1 MPNRF
6 SFMNVRV
13 ALATLSLI
21 VSFAAAG
28 CGDGGKPPAPSAGR
42 LRIAVVPKG
51 TTHEFWKSI
60 HAGAEKAAREL
71 DVEVVWKGPAKE
83 DDRIGQMQVVE
94 DFVTKRF
101 DGLVIAPLDDVA
113 LASSVAEAA
122 DAGVPTVV
130 IDSDLKGDRH
140 VSFVA
145 TDNAHGGALAA
156 ARLGLLLGGKG
167 RVIMLRY
174 QEGSASTAAR
184 ERGFLDAVKKDF
196 PGIVVASENQYAGPT
211 AETAY
216 KAAENLLIASKDFD
230 GVYCCNEST
239 TYGMLRALEDA
250 GRAGKPKF
258 VGFDGSP
265 KLAAALRAGKIHG
278 LILQDPVRM
287 GYDGVTVMT
296 KHLRKQPVPKFVDTG
311 CVVATPENASTP
323 DVARLLEPEIAAGA
337 K

>member
-1 MPNRF
+1 M
-6 SFMNVRV
+6 SVRV
-13 ALATLSLI
+13 ALPTLL
-21 VSFAAAG
+21 VLFFAAVAG
-28 CGDGGKPPAPSAGR
+28 CGDESKPRVSTGVR

-60 HAGAEKAAREL
+60 HAGAEKAAKEL

-83 DDRIGQMQVVE
+83 DDRIGQMQVIE

-101 DGLVIAPLDDVA
+101 DGLVLAPLDDVA

-122 DAGVPTVV
+122 AAGVPTVV

-145 TDNAHGGALAA
+145 TDNARGGALAA

-184 ERGFLDAVKKDF
+184 ERGFLDAMKADF
-196 PGIVVASENQYAGPT
+196 PGVAVVSENQYAGPT

-216 KAAENLLIASKDFD
+216 KAAENLLVAAKEFD

-239 TYGMLRALEDA
+239 TYGMLRALEDT
-250 GRAGKPKF
+250 GRAGRVKF

-265 KLAAALRAGKIHG
+265 KLAAALRAGKIQG
-278 LILQDPVRM
+278 LVLQDPVRM
-287 GYDGVTVMT
+287 GYDGVTIMT
-296 KHLRKQPVPKFVDTG
+296 KHLRKQAVPKFVDTG
-311 CVVATPENASTP
+311 CVVATPENAATA